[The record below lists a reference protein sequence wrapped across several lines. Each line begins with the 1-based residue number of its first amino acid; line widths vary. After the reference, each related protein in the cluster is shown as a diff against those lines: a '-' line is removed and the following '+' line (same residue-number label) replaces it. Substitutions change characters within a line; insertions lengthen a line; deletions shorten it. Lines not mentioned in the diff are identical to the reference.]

1 MLIYPCIN
9 SKQSLKKHFPVCVL
23 AASILLCVVIML
35 ANRPEVLESD
45 DELIEKVREI
55 IPVSD
60 SYDTEIIIAGVAQNK
75 EYVLMWFVSGN
86 SYQTHYYL
94 PVEFSMAGDS
104 SYVFK
109 RAYRPLKRGDDIS
122 VLHWKG
128 GISFIINNPRCTSLR
143 IEDDSDVQNI
153 SIDQYPY
160 VYYHPRDV
168 ISYYFL
174 GIEQIE
180 KS

>member
-75 EYVLMWFVSGN
+75 EYVLMWFVSG
-86 SYQTHYYL
+86 TGL
-94 PVEFSMAGDS
+94 
-104 SYVFK
+104 
-109 RAYRPLKRGDDIS
+109 
-122 VLHWKG
+122 
-128 GISFIINNPRCTSLR
+128 
-143 IEDDSDVQNI
+143 
-153 SIDQYPY
+153 
-160 VYYHPRDV
+160 
-168 ISYYFL
+168 
-174 GIEQIE
+174 
-180 KS
+180 